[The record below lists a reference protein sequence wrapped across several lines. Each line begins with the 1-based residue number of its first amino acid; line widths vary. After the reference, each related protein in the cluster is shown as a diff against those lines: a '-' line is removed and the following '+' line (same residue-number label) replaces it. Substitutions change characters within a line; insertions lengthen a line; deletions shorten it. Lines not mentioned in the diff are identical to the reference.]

1 MDGRAWRCK
10 LVEYG
15 DQAPLAQVLADF
27 PQGAPGQA
35 LASQRPVV
43 QHGAVIAFERT
54 ATAHRVRLAI
64 DDELPSARLVRLG
77 PECQAAMPGQPA
89 RMPRRAVPPE
99 GGRAGGD
106 GPAGGGRPDR
116 GAARGLPAARAE

>member
-15 DQAPLAQVLADF
+15 DQAPLAQVLSDL

-77 PECQAAMPGQPA
+77 PECQAAMPGQLVG
-89 RMPRRAVPPE
+89 MPRRAVPPE
-99 GGRAGGD
+99 VGRAGDD
-106 GPAGGGRPDR
+106 GPAVVGQLDR
-116 GAARGLPAARAE
+116 DEVRV